1 MNRTRRP
8 GRALGLS
15 LVALLA
21 ALVAD
26 GRDPVTTTCPT
37 TSREALWLAP
47 LFVPEAHA
55 EAPPASRPG
64 AQNASELDGEWSGSA
79 VMTGASSPYKPVE
92 AAIAPY
98 LNVTHTMDGDATATA
113 GGMTMAFRG
122 KDGSLWTCPFTVSGS
137 AVSCTTTVNGY
148 RMTMTGT
155 LTRDA
160 KALRIVG
167 SWTATQPMITLRG
180 TFTST
185 KPLDD
190 IEIELLHPAG
200 KSPKVFTQGWLF
212 GARCI
217 RAKGT
222 KDEKDLSAE
231 VVWGGTATFA
241 PPKGTPVRPTFAYA
255 GANELTLTCDGK
267 KKTFPVTT
275 IRTTGFARLGDFAK
289 APADAHMCPACPH
302 PVSGPIFLGSP
313 TVTVDGLP
321 AARQGDYGMHAACC
335 GPNVYRITG
344 GNRSGVLI
352 DGVPAAEIGT
362 ATTHCGGG
370 GVIVGGSAGGKEP
383 DAPPSGGGL
392 FGAPGPTPVRR
403 VPQASSAPP
412 PPPQGPPGP
421 PPPTLPITDVSGG
434 VAQTFR
440 TSATETKV
448 LRSTPPGKTTPAAA
462 ISVLPASVVERLSD
476 GQLRIDEGG
485 AIVTTLAPQK
495 QVVVTKE
502 GTIELGSQARI
513 VRLSDGVDVAL
524 LSGAATVRPAR
535 GDAIVLAA
543 GTSVRFSARGALGP
557 PTPLTPQ
564 GSAAAVRAL
573 IDPKSATNELRATGE
588 TGPSRTVWALAGV
601 AGLGVVA
608 LGVGL
613 GVGLSRRRRTR
624 PTEGTVPSPTPS
636 QPAYPQIPP
645 RPLSPSQPAYPQ
657 APPRPPSPS
666 QPGYP
671 QGAYRPPSPS
681 QPAYPQA
688 PYRPPS
694 PSQPAYPQAPY
705 RPPSPS
711 QPAYPQA
718 PPRPPS
724 PSQPAYPQAQHR
736 PPAPSQPAYP
746 QAQHRPPAPSQP
758 AYPQAPGG
766 HHDGRALDAT
776 QPLPAPH
783 GARPPSRP
791 DH

>member
-1 MNRTRRP
+1 MNRTRRS
-8 GRALGLS
+8 GRALGFA

-26 GRDPVTTTCPT
+26 GRGPTTTTCT
-37 TSREALWLAP
+37 TTDREALWLAP

-55 EAPPASRPG
+55 EALPPSRAG
-64 AQNASELDGEWSGSA
+64 AKTTSELDGEWSGSA

-137 AVSCTTTVNGY
+137 AVSCVTTVNGY

-160 KALRIVG
+160 RSLRISG
-167 SWTATQPMITLRG
+167 TWTATQPMITIRG
-180 TFTST
+180 TFTQT

-200 KSPKVFTQGWLF
+200 KSPKVFTKGWIF
-212 GARCI
+212 GARCV

-222 KDEKDLSAE
+222 KEEKDLSAE
-231 VVWGGTATFA
+231 VVWGGTASFA
-241 PPKGTPVRPTFAYA
+241 PPKGTPVRPTFNYA
-255 GANELTLTCDGK
+255 GANELTITCDGK
-267 KKTFPVTT
+267 KKTIAVETV
-275 IRTTGFARLGDFAK
+275 RTTGFARLGDLAQ
-289 APADAHMCPACPH
+289 APADAHGCLACPH
-302 PVSGPIFLGSP
+302 TVGGPLMIGSP

-321 AARQGDYGMHAACC
+321 AARQGDYGVHKACC
-335 GPNVYRITG
+335 GPNMYRITG
-344 GNRSGVLI
+344 GNRAGVLI

-362 ATTHCGGG
+362 KTAHCGGSGTIIAGSTG
-370 GVIVGGSAGGKEP
+370 GNEP

-412 PPPQGPPGP
+412 PPPPGPPGP
-421 PPPTLPITDVSGG
+421 PPPTLPIIDVSGG
-434 VAQTFR
+434 VPQTFR

-448 LRSTPPGKTTPAAA
+448 LRSTPPGKTTPASA
-462 ISVLPASVVERLSD
+462 ISVLPGSVVERLAD

-485 AIVTTLAPQK
+485 AIVTTLPPAK
-495 QVVVTKE
+495 QVIVTKE

-524 LSGAATVRPAR
+524 LSGAATIRPAR
-535 GDAIVLAA
+535 GEAIVLAA

-564 GSAAAVRAL
+564 GSASAVRPFV
-573 IDPKSATNELRATGE
+573 DPKSATNELRAPAE
-588 TGPSRTVWALAGV
+588 AGPSRTVWALAGV
-601 AGLGVVA
+601 AGLGVIA

-613 GVGLSRRRRTR
+613 GVGLSRRKRA
-624 PTEGTVPSPTPS
+624 PTPG
-636 QPAYPQIPP
+636 AIPQ
-645 RPLSPSQPAYPQ
+645 
-657 APPRPPSPS
+657 
-666 QPGYP
+666 
-671 QGAYRPPSPS
+671 PSPS

-688 PYRPPS
+688 
-694 PSQPAYPQAPY
+694 QH
-705 RPPSPS
+705 
-711 QPAYPQA
+711 
-718 PPRPPS
+718 RPPS

-736 PPAPSQPAYP
+736 PPSPSQPAYP
-746 QAQHRPPAPSQP
+746 QAQHRPPSPSQP
-758 AYPQAPGG
+758 AYPQAQHRPPSPSQPAYPQAQYRPPSPSQPAYPQAQHRPPSPSQPAYPQGHG
-766 HHDGRALDAT
+766 HHDGHA
-776 QPLPAPH
+776 PAAVPTPP
-783 GARPPSRP
+783 GPRPPSRP
-791 DH
+791 DS